1 MSEENTQQVEE
12 QKEEQNTN
20 PEERTTN
27 DVVELS
33 WDEVGRI
40 ISIRSM
46 LQRTETELSSMI
58 LAYEKRKL
66 QLLDQMSQLEEAM
79 MSDAKTLQ
87 AAKGLDD
94 QTSYELKLPNKEG
107 EKGYFIRKE
116 Q

>member
-1 MSEENTQQVEE
+1 MSEQNTQQTEE
-12 QKEEQNTN
+12 QVVES
-20 PEERTTN
+20 EERSTN

-40 ISIRSM
+40 VSVRS
-46 LQRTETELSSMI
+46 LLKRTESDLATMI

-66 QLLDQMSQLEEAM
+66 QMLDQISQLEEAM
-79 MSDAKTLQ
+79 MSSAKELQ
-87 AAKGLDD
+87 ATKGLDEE
-94 QTSYELKLPNKEG
+94 TPYELKLPSKEG